1 MKHFFTILCLLLGFC
16 ASAWSMP
23 AATLSLQDADNQALT
38 LTPYL
43 EVLEDPST
51 ALRISDV
58 LDSQYASQFQA
69 QDNQAEALSFGF
81 TRSAYWFRLRLDN
94 PTEQPQ
100 TRLLQVANY
109 ALSYVDFYAPVQT
122 AIDSVDD
129 YQAIHTGAALP
140 FSSRAVKNRFYVF
153 PITVPAQSQQI
164 VYLRIQALD
173 GMVVPA
179 RLWTERGFQEHSKQD
194 YIAQSLYYGM
204 VIALVLFNL
213 LMFVAL
219 RDRTF
224 LLYVTLEAI
233 FAISLASFGGL
244 AHEFFWPETSNWSNI
259 AHFVGWS
266 CMGIPLILFIQSM
279 MHKSIVRTWWNKVF
293 NLFIVAHLMAIAG
306 MLANKEPFFVFSITL
321 HSIGSLLFFGSVFT
335 GMKRK
340 DRSAYFLFIS
350 FAFVFMGV
358 LLTIAR
364 GIGLLPTNFLTVNG
378 LQIGSALEMITLA
391 FALADR
397 FNQIRKEKA
406 ADQAAL
412 LQKHNEAQL
421 AQAEKQAQQAQNA
434 SLMAQA
440 ELARKDAALAQKDAE
455 YAQKEAEH
463 AQNQLQ
469 QADKMASLGQLV
481 ASVTHEINTPIGA
494 ISSSGQSMSEA
505 LTDVVSQLPPL
516 LKQLDD
522 TTSTLLIDLLLLA
535 NQPKLPLS
543 SREERALIKKVTEQ
557 LDAAG
562 LEQARQ
568 KAGFLVSFHA
578 HQELDKYLP
587 LLQHPQSEAI
597 EQAARSVA
605 SAMGNAR
612 NVNVAV
618 ERVAKI
624 VKALKSFSHFNVG
637 TEKIDA
643 NLVDGMETVLTIY
656 QGQTKVGVD
665 VVRNYEDIPLL
676 HCFPD
681 ELNQV
686 WTNLIHNALQ
696 AMNHEGTLTIGIR
709 EENGHAVVS
718 VGDSGCGIPQEI
730 RGKIFDVFFTTKP
743 AGVGSGLGLDIVKKI
758 IDKHHGRIELQS
770 EVGVGTTFT
779 VLLPYLQA

>member
-1 MKHFFTILCLLLGFC
+1 VFAANAAFAQDTDTAKSLGDPIAYCLSTLAECTPDKQKAFEGKVPGDLRAVNGGTNAPVTLVYPLPERSSSADYAVLAAPYYTNYCFRFDVVAPTVCTERELTSITLPTDARQLLSQAVQLPHVHIFLPNLIWGTTSTLQTQSTSERDTIKLLTGWFAFICLAALFQLITRRNQQLSVCLALIMVAILLRINTTTSGGFSGIVLINPDVSRVMEYLAIPMLAGFVIHYYALLVGNYLVRTRRALYSLCAMTAVTIVLV
-16 ASAWSMP
+16 SQP
-23 AATLSLQDADNQALT
+23 AHILLSLQMALGVLVISMVIGLFCVFKAVRT
-38 LTPYL
+38 LDRKQSSILILGVCAIMLGALIDLYFNIRGIPFISVTGLTPYGL
-43 EVLEDPST
+43 AIEGLCQYILI
-51 ALRISDV
+51 ALRNDTAHQEARKLQQRLLESV
-58 LDSQYASQFQA
+58 RAESAAQTQALHAQALASQA
-69 QDNQAEALSFGF
+69 Q
-81 TRSAYWFRLRLDN
+81 
-94 PTEQPQ
+94 
-100 TRLLQVANY
+100 
-109 ALSYVDFYAPVQT
+109 
-122 AIDSVDD
+122 
-129 YQAIHTGAALP
+129 
-140 FSSRAVKNRFYVF
+140 
-153 PITVPAQSQQI
+153 
-164 VYLRIQALD
+164 
-173 GMVVPA
+173 
-179 RLWTERGFQEHSKQD
+179 
-194 YIAQSLYYGM
+194 
-204 VIALVLFNL
+204 
-213 LMFVAL
+213 
-219 RDRTF
+219 
-224 LLYVTLEAI
+224 
-233 FAISLASFGGL
+233 
-244 AHEFFWPETSNWSNI
+244 
-259 AHFVGWS
+259 
-266 CMGIPLILFIQSM
+266 
-279 MHKSIVRTWWNKVF
+279 
-293 NLFIVAHLMAIAG
+293 
-306 MLANKEPFFVFSITL
+306 
-321 HSIGSLLFFGSVFT
+321 
-335 GMKRK
+335 
-340 DRSAYFLFIS
+340 
-350 FAFVFMGV
+350 
-358 LLTIAR
+358 
-364 GIGLLPTNFLTVNG
+364 
-378 LQIGSALEMITLA
+378 
-391 FALADR
+391 
-397 FNQIRKEKA
+397 
-406 ADQAAL
+406 
-412 LQKHNEAQL
+412 NEAKL
-421 AQAEKQAQQAQNA
+421 AKAEQDAQQAQH
-434 SLMAQA
+434 S
-440 ELARKDAALAQKDAE
+440 ALALQTEMAR
-455 YAQKEAEH
+455 KEAEH

-535 NQPKLPLS
+535 NQPKPPLS

-562 LEQARQ
+562 MEQARQ

-587 LLQHPQSEAI
+587 LLQHPQSESI
-597 EQAARSVA
+597 EQAARSIA

-643 NLVDGMETVLTIY
+643 NLVEGMETVLTIY
-656 QGQTKVGVD
+656 QGQTKVGVE

-709 EENGHAVVS
+709 QENGHAVVS
-718 VGDSGCGIPQEI
+718 VGDSGCGIPEEI

-758 IDKHHGRIELQS
+758 IDKHQGRIELQS

-779 VLLPYLQA
+779 VMLPYVVMETPEEE